1 VAHKPA
7 TDYVM
12 QGIRAAVPDLKI
24 RIAVF
29 LQYRYTENMRI
40 TLTMTE
46 RGTITLPR
54 KLRDILGI
62 KPDDQLIA
70 EPTAEGLL
78 LRPAMTFPVE
88 TYSQERIIEFD
99 AAEAD
104 LANYLSTQTGN

>member
-1 VAHKPA
+1 
-7 TDYVM
+7 
-12 QGIRAAVPDLKI
+12 
-24 RIAVF
+24 
-29 LQYRYTENMRI
+29 MRM
-40 TLTMTE
+40 TLTMTG

-54 KLRDILGI
+54 KLRDMLGI

-104 LANYLSTQTGN
+104 LASYLSTRTGN